1 MLLFIPIIPI
11 LAIGVIASGI
21 ATLIWYTG
29 LSLEGQEK
37 ADKQALNYFGK
48 RFKDLSENQKKII
61 KDNLS

>member
-21 ATLIWYTG
+21 ATLVWYAG
-29 LSLEGQEK
+29 LSIEEQEK

-48 RFKDLSENQKKII
+48 RFKDLSERQKKMI
-61 KDNLS
+61 KENLS